1 MRKIFSV
8 FILFLTLITLV
19 GTANVIARGGRDADC
34 PPKSTDP
41 DCK

>member
-1 MRKIFSV
+1 MRKIFALL
-8 FILFLTLITLV
+8 FLFLTLFLF
-19 GTANVIARGGRDADC
+19 GTADLVARGGREADC